1 MEKTETEFDVLV
13 QRAKQRIVLGE
24 RIGETIRLFQGT
36 SNPTERVSKRE
47 IVSRKLRDLRQN
59 LPFFKKL

>member
-24 RIGETIRLFQGT
+24 RIGETIRLFQGS